1 MYQSSTWIFFRF
13 IFAMLFLFSIG
24 CTKSGRLSSEKDLV
38 CEKEADDAIRRGDYQ
53 KGIRL
58 HLALLNKE
66 PNNAIVSYHLGYAY
80 GMAGDH
86 AKEVQYYKKAIELG
100 HNRDAEL
107 YFNLGMAYG
116 ELNSIQNAISAFK
129 RALEI
134 NPDHEESLKLL
145 NELKNK

>member
-1 MYQSSTWIFFRF
+1 MYQSSAWIFYRF
-13 IFAMLFLFSIG
+13 TFVIMFLFSIG
-24 CTKSGRLSSEKDLV
+24 CTKVGWLSPERDLI
-38 CEKEADDAIRRGDYQ
+38 CEKEADDAIRSGDYQ

-66 PNNAIVSYHLGYAY
+66 PNNALVSYHLGYAY

-86 AKEVQYYKKAIELG
+86 VKEVQYYKKAIDLG
-100 HNRDAEL
+100 HNWDAEL

-116 ELNSIQNAISAFK
+116 ELNSIQNAITAFK
-129 RALEI
+129 RVLEI
-134 NPDHEESLKLL
+134 NPDHEESRKLL